1 MLTSHRGWTPTTPFA
16 TMQSQADILT
26 NTYMPILR
34 TVAGDGYAYMN
45 EVKIFRSEHQIFQ

>member
-1 MLTSHRGWTPTTPFA
+1 MLTPHSGWTPTTPFA

-34 TVAGDGYAYMN
+34 EIAGDGYAYMN
-45 EVKIFRSEHQIFQ
+45 EVKIQIQ